1 MPGVGSPCLALL
13 CGVWVHSLSGMGLEP
28 REVGN
33 SVRGFPVKRGES
45 LCTRLHKIHGCV
57 KRPLERTKSE
67 EPLAGAGDFLQS
79 SRVRHGFGVREV
91 VPLAVGSLSYRRV
104 ILPPCGVR
112 GLCGAVAR
120 CFGYAEIAIE
130 FSNIDV

>member
-1 MPGVGSPCLALL
+1 M
-13 CGVWVHSLSGMGLEP
+13 
-28 REVGN
+28 
-33 SVRGFPVKRGES
+33 
-45 LCTRLHKIHGCV
+45 CTRLHKIHGCV

-67 EPLAGAGDFLQS
+67 EPLAGAGDFPQS
-79 SRVRHGFGVREV
+79 SRVRHGFGVREA

-104 ILPPCGVR
+104 NLPPCGVR

-120 CFGYAEIAIE
+120 CFGYDKIAIE